1 MAVKYFFDTYAF
13 YEFINGN
20 KKYKKYFEDYEIV
33 TTRLN
38 LIELFYI
45 LLKNYNLKKAREYY
59 SAFLPFTIDI
69 SDAIVEEAMKF
80 RLKLKK
86 RDLSYVDCIGYM
98 LAIFN
103 NLEFLT
109 GDNQFEDLK
118 RVRFVK

>member
-20 KKYKKYFEDYEIV
+20 RKYKKYFENYEIV

-38 LIELFYI
+38 LVELFYV
-45 LLKNYNLKKAREYY
+45 LLKNYNLEKARKYY
-59 SAFLPFTIDI
+59 SAFLPFTIDFT
-69 SDAIVEEAMKF
+69 DTIVEEAMKF
-80 RLKLKK
+80 KLKYKK

-109 GDNQFEDLK
+109 GDNQFKNLQ
-118 RVRFVK
+118 RVEFVK